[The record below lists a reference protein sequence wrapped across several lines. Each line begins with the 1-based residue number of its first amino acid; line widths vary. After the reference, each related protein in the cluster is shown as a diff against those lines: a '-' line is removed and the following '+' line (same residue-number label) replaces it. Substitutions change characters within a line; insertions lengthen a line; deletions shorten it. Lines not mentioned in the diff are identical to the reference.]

1 MVEFLSVIWLQD
13 EIHEGYHHACAPC
26 NMRFL
31 TKNQLTN
38 HNNRHHT
45 IKTEQ
50 KDGTPKVK
58 KEKGS
63 GVGGGKTN
71 KKYLY
76 DKISQE
82 VRASS
87 YKAHDLKL
95 VGSKFCLRAL
105 LVSLLF
111 VIT

>member
-1 MVEFLSVIWLQD
+1 MSVLGLQD

-87 YKAHDLKL
+87 CKAHDLKL
-95 VGSKFCLRAL
+95 VVKFCLRAL

-111 VIT
+111 EIT

>member
-1 MVEFLSVIWLQD
+1 MSVLGLQD

-87 YKAHDLKL
+87 CKVHDLKL
-95 VGSKFCLRAL
+95 VGSKILPSS
-105 LVSLLF
+105 LVGFL
-111 VIT
+111 VV

>member
-1 MVEFLSVIWLQD
+1 MALSKPLLTAFGIHYRLESCVQFVSVLGLQD

-82 VRASS
+82 V
-87 YKAHDLKL
+87 KC
-95 VGSKFCLRAL
+95 F
-105 LVSLLF
+105 
-111 VIT
+111 II